1 MVLHPKKRKKSFV
14 LVLFL
19 LIIVIV
25 SAILFSTALFY
36 INEIKTTKYLLQSP
50 PAFYAADSGAERILY
65 KILIEEAPLSEI
77 QGETRTLDN
86 GAKFYLSVEST
97 ESYVEYISK
106 GVYKNAYRSIE
117 LSY

>member
-1 MVLHPKKRKKSFV
+1 MLSHPKKRKSFV

-19 LIIVIV
+19 LTIVIV
-25 SAILFSTALFY
+25 SGILFSTALFY

-50 PAFYAADSGAERILY
+50 PAFYAADSGAEKILY

-77 QGETRTLDN
+77 QGETGTLDN
-86 GAKFYLSVEST
+86 GAEFSLSVESA
-97 ESYVEYISK
+97 EGYVKYISK
-106 GVYKNAYRSIE
+106 GVYKNAHRSIE